1 MQALTPVTTA
11 PALPAADKLPQRPPS
26 IVPNPADVSSL
37 LSLVQP
43 NTANP
48 HMQWY
53 QKNYGAV
60 QSAGAKDAV
69 AAPVDAFWQAMDMPL
84 PELPDKQVRY
94 CNDTVVC

>member
-1 MQALTPVTTA
+1 
-11 PALPAADKLPQRPPS
+11 
-26 IVPNPADVSSL
+26 
-37 LSLVQP
+37 
-43 NTANP
+43 
-48 HMQWY
+48 MQWY